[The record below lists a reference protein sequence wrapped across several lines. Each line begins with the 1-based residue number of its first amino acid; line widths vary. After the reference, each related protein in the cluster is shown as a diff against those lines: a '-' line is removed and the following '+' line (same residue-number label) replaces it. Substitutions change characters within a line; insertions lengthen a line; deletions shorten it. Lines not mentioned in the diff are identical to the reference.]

1 MVTRVTVTI
10 FITHK
15 NANIFVFSS
24 LNRNFALSLWREMKM
39 MNEATR
45 AFVREHRDD
54 DVRQLALRGTKD
66 PEVDLAFALQQ
77 IDGRK
82 RALEKLPSWAAVE
95 GIVWPPHLSME
106 QCSSEQ
112 TARYK
117 AEVAGSGG
125 VFVDLTAG
133 FGVDAAF
140 IARGFQKAVAVELQA
155 ELCAISSENFKLL
168 GLHQIEVVNGNGVDY
183 LHRMAP
189 ADLVFIDPA
198 RRDEHGGRT
207 YGIADCTPN
216 VLDFIDEL
224 LEKAQRVMIKLSP
237 MLDWRKAVEDIGRQ
251 YVSAVHIVSVANEC
265 KELLLILGGGQTD
278 EICVVCVNLLSN
290 GEREVFVQTLCL
302 ERGIRPPRPDGH
314 PSYSGGERKYLF
326 EPNASIMK
334 AGCFEEIV
342 ARFPVTPLHQNSHL
356 FVSDKEVPDFPG
368 RGFVIERITSMN
380 KRELK
385 ESLAGIT
392 QANIAVRNF
401 PMSAEE
407 LRRRLKLRDGGDIYI
422 FATTVE
428 NIGHRLL
435 ICRKIS

>member
-1 MVTRVTVTI
+1 MILSSPSGSVG
-10 FITHK
+10 
-15 NANIFVFSS
+15 NVF
-24 LNRNFALSLWREMKM
+24 EVQMKM

-66 PEVDLAFALQQ
+66 PEVDLGFALQQ
-77 IDGRK
+77 IDGRR
-82 RALEKLPSWAAVE
+82 RAQEKLPSWVAVE

-125 VFVDLTAG
+125 VLVDLTAG

-140 IARGFQKAVAVELQA
+140 IAQGFQKAVAVELQA
-155 ELCAISSENFKLL
+155 ELCAISSENFRLL
-168 GLHQIEVVNGNGVDY
+168 GLHQIEVVNGNGVEY
-183 LHRMAP
+183 LHTMAP
-189 ADLVFIDPA
+189 ADMVFIDPA

-216 VLDFIDEL
+216 VLDIIDEL

-237 MLDWRKAVEDIGRQ
+237 MLDWRKAVEDIGWQ

-265 KELLLILGGGQTD
+265 KELILKVKGWKGEKVKKSKCEEAE
-278 EICVVCVNLLSN
+278 EIKVVCVNLLSD
-290 GEREVFVQTLCL
+290 GSRECFEFDAYAPSPTKSFHPLTLSSSHSFTFSPFHFL
-302 ERGIRPPRPDGH
+302 
-314 PSYSGGERKYLF
+314 YS
-326 EPNASIMK
+326 PNASIMK

-342 ARFPVTPLHQNSHL
+342 ARFPVTQLDNNSHL

-401 PMSAEE
+401 PMSADE

-428 NIGHRLL
+428 NAGHRLL